1 MRSAAVRKVEERAS
15 PEGRGLKGRDP
26 LSEPLDM
33 GQFKAGV
40 PLSGNALFT
49 FRLLS
54 GGLLTGS
61 PPKAL
66 DKPEQQKKEEKK
78 AEGTD
83 VSQFEDRVMF

>member
-1 MRSAAVRKVEERAS
+1 MRSAVARTPQGKEQKN
-15 PEGRGLKGRDP
+15 GLKGKDP
-26 LSEPLDM
+26 LSEPLNM
-33 GQFKAGV
+33 GQFNGAGV

-49 FRLLS
+49 FRLLT

-61 PPKAL
+61 APRPL
-66 DKPEQQKKEEKK
+66 DKPKMEDKSKKP